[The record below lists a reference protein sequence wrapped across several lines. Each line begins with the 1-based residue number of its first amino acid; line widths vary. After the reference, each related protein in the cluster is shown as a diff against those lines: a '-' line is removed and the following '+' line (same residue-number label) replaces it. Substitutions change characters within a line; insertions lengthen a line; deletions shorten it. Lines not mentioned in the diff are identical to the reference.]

1 MWSTTIWR
9 KTWGDQALLG
19 LAFAVLWAAFP
30 WIYIGLSAQ
39 IEMNAF
45 QDVLLRAIPEDWQ
58 KMSGVPFSE
67 VATHVGRV
75 ALAFVDPVVVL
86 TATVWGLSLIHI

>member
-30 WIYIGLSAQ
+30 WLYIGLSAQ

-45 QDVLLRAIPEDWQ
+45 QDVLLRAWAPA
-58 KMSGVPFSE
+58 G
-67 VATHVGRV
+67 
-75 ALAFVDPVVVL
+75 
-86 TATVWGLSLIHI
+86 GLPCDARPMREHPSPKPAIWPG